1 MAGKSSL
8 DVIATLREDEIREA
22 KVYTQD
28 KAQVTRA
35 RGLAEED
42 DHDEVLP
49 NIKAYSL
56 LSEGKR
62 PLVATT
68 LNLPGLQV
76 ERFYLEY

>member
-1 MAGKSSL
+1 MMKSF
-8 DVIATLREDEIREA
+8 
-22 KVYTQD
+22 
-28 KAQVTRA
+28 
-35 RGLAEED
+35 
-42 DHDEVLP
+42 P

-76 ERFYLEY
+76 QKFYLEYWKLKRMYRLATLFQENEDRIGYLLNRVD